1 MSTFNFYSQ
10 NNPIL
15 LSTEKLDIGYE
26 ADILIKEL
34 TLNIRHGEIIA
45 LIGENG
51 SGKSTLIRTLAGL
64 QNPLAGGITLNE
76 IPIQQV
82 SMHDKA
88 KMMAS
93 VSTIT
98 TENIMLT
105 GYKFVSH
112 GRYPYIGWNG
122 RLRAIDHEV
131 INDSINLV
139 KATHLAQRPIHSLSD
154 GEMQRLVIA
163 RALAQE
169 PDLIFLDEPTVFLD
183 QSTKLIL
190 LNLLRNLSTKRGLA
204 IVAATHDLDYFQ
216 QISDTVWNIDSNKSP
231 HKLYSSNT
239 EDYAVKLSQNSSAG
253 IALAVDQVIRPNK
266 IFISAPQELEILAQQ
281 LFNRHGWEI
290 TDIKL
295 SSDYAIAL
303 NMNPVSQK
311 GQIHWSITHQHTQ
324 ATVSGDSFE
333 ELVTATSSLRYNSG
347 QML

>member
-15 LSTEKLDIGYE
+15 LSTEKLDIGYGT
-26 ADILIKEL
+26 DILIKEL

-64 QNPLAGGITLNE
+64 QNPLAGGIALNQV
-76 IPIQQV
+76 PIEQV
-82 SMHDKA
+82 GMHDKA
-88 KMMAS
+88 KMMAT

-131 INDSINLV
+131 IDDSIDLV
-139 KATHLAQRPIHSLSD
+139 KANHLAQRPIHSLSD

-169 PDLIFLDEPTVFLD
+169 PDLMFLDEPTVFLD

-190 LNLLRNLSTKRGLA
+190 LKLLRNLSTKRGLA
-204 IVAATHDLDYFQ
+204 IVAATHDLEYFQ
-216 QISDTVWNIDSNKSP
+216 QISDTVWNIDSNKVP

-239 EDYAVKLSQNSSAG
+239 EDYALKLRQNSAQG
-253 IALAVDQVIRPNK
+253 IALIVDQVMRPNK
-266 IFISAPQELEILAQQ
+266 IFISAPQGLEILAQQ

-290 TDIKL
+290 TDIKQN
-295 SSDYAIAL
+295 SDYAIAFST
-303 NMNPVSQK
+303 NSVSQK
-311 GQIHWSITHQHTQ
+311 GQIHWSITHQRTQ
-324 ATVSGDSFE
+324 TIVSGDSFE
-333 ELVTATSSLRYNSG
+333 ELVTATSSLRQNSG
-347 QML
+347 

>member
-15 LSTEKLDIGYE
+15 LSTEKLDIGYG

-64 QNPLAGGITLNE
+64 QNPLAGRIALNE

-122 RLRAIDHEV
+122 RLRAIDHDV
-131 INDSINLV
+131 IDLFAVFEKKVQTAVTNDM
-139 KATHLAQRPIHSLSD
+139 SLEYRYR
-154 GEMQRLVIA
+154 GTQIA
-163 RALAQE
+163 AY
-169 PDLIFLDEPTVFLD
+169 
-183 QSTKLIL
+183 
-190 LNLLRNLSTKRGLA
+190 G
-204 IVAATHDLDYFQ
+204 
-216 QISDTVWNIDSNKSP
+216 
-231 HKLYSSNT
+231 
-239 EDYAVKLSQNSSAG
+239 
-253 IALAVDQVIRPNK
+253 
-266 IFISAPQELEILAQQ
+266 
-281 LFNRHGWEI
+281 
-290 TDIKL
+290 
-295 SSDYAIAL
+295 
-303 NMNPVSQK
+303 
-311 GQIHWSITHQHTQ
+311 
-324 ATVSGDSFE
+324 E
-333 ELVTATSSLRYNSG
+333 ELRCY
-347 QML
+347 